1 MTEEDEGLRQTPLPP
16 NPIIDDMGSP
26 PSEEDVELDDMDT
39 PSMAWL
45 KTFLHQLEHHQGEK
59 WEFAGLRDVFLW
71 IDEQVAIPAVICGEL
86 IEPEVCGIS
95 LLFSRC

>member
-45 KTFLHQLEHHQGEK
+45 KTF
-59 WEFAGLRDVFLW
+59 FS
-71 IDEQVAIPAVICGEL
+71 PARASQRRKMGICRFEGCL
-86 IEPEVCGIS
+86 SVD
-95 LLFSRC
+95 